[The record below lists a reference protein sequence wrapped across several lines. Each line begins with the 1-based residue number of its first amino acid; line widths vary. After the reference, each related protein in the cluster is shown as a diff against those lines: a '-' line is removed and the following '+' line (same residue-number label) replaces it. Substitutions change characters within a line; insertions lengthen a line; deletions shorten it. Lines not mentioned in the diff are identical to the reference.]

1 MTWHRWEMNTICI
14 IRHSQFTSSLWKK
27 IVAFWMWVP
36 HQNRAVGRWYSWLT
50 IQHMS
55 HYICHKAK
63 FTKLTNAS
71 TQHSANMPPYK
82 QNCFIVQIWMLFS
95 VSVYKRNTILEQ
107 GSDWILKLKNSYWR
121 PALVSFF
128 FSFFPCISFLY
139 YFIHETKQRS
149 RQKVAFKSN
158 KI

>member
-1 MTWHRWEMNTICI
+1 
-14 IRHSQFTSSLWKK
+14 
-27 IVAFWMWVP
+27 
-36 HQNRAVGRWYSWLT
+36 
-50 IQHMS
+50 MS

-95 VSVYKRNTILEQ
+95 VSVSKRNTILEQ
-107 GSDWILKLKNSYWR
+107 GSDWILKLKNSDWR

-128 FSFFPCISFLY
+128 LFFFFFFSMYFFFVLLYSWNQTKKQTKSSFQIQQNIKVDRI
-139 YFIHETKQRS
+139 YFEKLNATARGTSII
-149 RQKVAFKSN
+149 QKYLCFKN
-158 KI
+158 TFVPA